1 MTDKHGNIS
10 TRWLKTISIGTVV
23 LVVVIIV
30 AVCIM
35 FSMNSCGH
43 SIPSRTVPVS
53 LSEKYDSIMC
63 EIQAMDSI
71 ADINITGISKN
82 DSTTKNKVISN
93 NKLSP
98 VLIHKVLANQKFII
112 RQQNELLLDI
122 RQETNNNI
130 DKLTLWLSFWI
141 ALIAA
146 LGVLIPALAEYRFR
160 ISNEQEMRVIRTD
173 AEDIKDDLKKESD
186 KYKEKVDKAELT
198 MKRLSFHEQINS
210 LSAAWEDNIIDTF
223 PNGQDILKNILRD
236 MRQGLWEFCNDKS
249 LIEDPAKCK
258 ETLLHILIRIY
269 DFMCRESNTI
279 HKMGS
284 RRVIDN
290 TKDELRKA
298 IKLTLN
304 ASSDTSEEL
313 ELSLKKIIEY
323 MKSLFGN

>member
-1 MTDKHGNIS
+1 MTDKDGNIS
-10 TRWLKTISIGTVV
+10 TTWLKIISIGTIV
-23 LVVVIIV
+23 LVGVMVL
-30 AVCIM
+30 AVFIM
-35 FSMNSCGH
+35 FIMNSTGH
-43 SIPSRTVPVS
+43 SIPSREIPVT

-71 ADINITGISKN
+71 ADTNISVTSKN
-82 DSTTKNKVISN
+82 DSTTKSNLISKN
-93 NKLSP
+93 RVSP

-130 DKLTLWLSFWI
+130 DKITLWLSFWI

-160 ISNEQEMRVIRTD
+160 ISNEQEMRSI
-173 AEDIKDDLKKESD
+173 ESRATSINQRLER
-186 KYKEKVDKAELT
+186 KEKDIDYLL
-198 MKRLSFHEQINS
+198 KRLTFHEQINS

-223 PNGQDILKNILRD
+223 TDGQDILKIILRD
-236 MRQGLWEFCNDKS
+236 MRQGLCEFCNDKS

-258 ETLLHILIRIY
+258 DTLLHILIRIY